1 MSVAISGVVQLKVAA
16 TMLKQLGDGRTDQGD
31 GAGMVILSI
40 RALQTLL
47 LGTNQ
52 QKCHGPLVI
61 HSRVRLLWPATF
73 KISAMLAPCS

>member
-16 TMLKQLGDGRTDQGD
+16 TMLKQLGEGRTAQGD
-31 GAGMVILSI
+31 GAGMVILYI
-40 RALQTLL
+40 HALQTLL

-61 HSRVRLLWPATF
+61 HSRNQLPWPATF
-73 KISAMLAPCS
+73 II